1 MSTHNLFNTFVRYT
15 ISGGLA
21 TAVHF
26 CVLIFLIEYQL
37 TTPLQA
43 SMMGAGCG
51 FLVNYHI
58 QFHWTFKVSGPHRRF
73 FTRYLIVSAIMFGL
87 NAGIFWVATSPELFA
102 LLQSIPYPKQI
113 PIPQPKNIAYWYAQ
127 VIATGITFLCNFLIN
142 RYYTFKPIKQ
152 TTLTAPPGP

>member
-1 MSTHNLFNTFVRYT
+1 MSTHSFFKTFIRYT

-58 QFHWTFKVSGPHRRF
+58 QFHWTFKVSGPHKRF
-73 FTRYLIVSAIMFGL
+73 FIRYLIVSAIMFGL
-87 NAGIFWVATSPELFA
+87 NAGIFWLATRPELFV

-127 VIATGITFLCNFLIN
+127 VIATGIVFLCNFLIN

-152 TTLTAPPGP
+152 TKPVQL